1 MKTYLAIIVLFLL
14 VTRVIAGEI
23 PDDFLQT
30 DRPLWKA
37 YFNTYLVFPQSRI
50 TLKSFW
56 QCVLYGHLVIQNK
69 PDPDHDPDQYMISLS
84 AVKLHPR
91 QALWELK
98 QQTGCDITAVED
110 NTGTLLIK
118 FPKKDTTQ

>member
-1 MKTYLAIIVLFLL
+1 MKTYITIIILILLA
-14 VTRVIAGEI
+14 TRGIAGEI

-30 DRPLWKA
+30 DRTIWNT
-37 YFNTYLVFPQSRI
+37 YFNKYIVFPQSRI

-56 QCVLYGHLVIQNK
+56 QCVLSGHLCIQNQ
-69 PDPDHDPDQYMISLS
+69 PDPDHYKISLS

-110 NTGTLLIK
+110 NTGTLLIQ
-118 FPKKDTTQ
+118 FPKKDTIQ